1 MEFRFVIFI
10 ISEYK
15 VFQSDLSKISNNKV
29 YEDYVYRVSKHVSGL
44 GDKLDGLVP
53 MWISPDTGKFAKTGT
68 TITLGARTD
77 R

>member
-1 MEFRFVIFI
+1 M
-10 ISEYK
+10 
-15 VFQSDLSKISNNKV
+15 

-77 R
+77 RYLVIVVLKLIQQLL